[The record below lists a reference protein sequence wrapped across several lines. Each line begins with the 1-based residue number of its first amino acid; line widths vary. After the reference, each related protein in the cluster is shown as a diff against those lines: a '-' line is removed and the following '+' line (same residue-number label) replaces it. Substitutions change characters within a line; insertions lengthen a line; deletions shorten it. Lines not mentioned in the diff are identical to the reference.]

1 MNKQRKMYCIVKSA
15 AVRYEPMTDSMLLRR
30 LKFGNVVYIEPIPE
44 RRNRRIQVFWQMNV
58 NRHLVDMSG
67 WVLREALAMNP
78 VEYMCKLWH
87 INVSGDAIPASKKYF
102 GEPDAWIEPGER
114 IEVIARCGEMMLTT
128 KGWTYGKWLRK
139 DRDIDM
145 TGVSRLMEAI
155 IKSARD
161 EYIDAVHAIVSQKYR
176 SAESYLAYVQQIDN
190 VLNWI
195 GDPDHMMVKDM
206 NRELGIPPGWLKKIH
221 HRADLIRRNGNRW
234 ML

>member
-1 MNKQRKMYCIVKSA
+1 MNKQKKMYCIVKSA
-15 AVRYEPMTDSMLLRR
+15 AVRHEPTTDSMLLRR
-30 LKFGNVVYIEPIPE
+30 LKFGDVVYIEPIPE
-44 RRNRRIQVFWQMNV
+44 RRNRRIQVFWQMNI

-67 WVLREALAMNP
+67 WVLREALAMHP

-128 KGWTYGKWLRK
+128 KGWTYGKWLQK
-139 DRDIDM
+139 DREIDM

-176 SAESYLAYVQQIDN
+176 SAESFLAYMQQIEN
-190 VLNWI
+190 VLAWI
-195 GDPDHMMVKDM
+195 GDENHLMVKDM
-206 NRELGIPPGWLKKIH
+206 NKELGLDPDWIKRTR